1 MQNDKFDEAME
12 LYWQI
17 HPARMAN
24 ARASAYVPQTLFLN
38 RMLWKY
44 QGWLSGFNGGPLR
57 QPTMKVSPGTM
68 ADLRRALTAAGLD
81 PTPEPDSE
89 FFIGRNPE

>member
-1 MQNDKFDEAME
+1 
-12 LYWQI
+12 
-17 HPARMAN
+17 MAI
-24 ARASAYVPQTLFLN
+24 ARASAYVPHTQFLN

-68 ADLRRALTAAGLD
+68 ADLRRALEVAGLN

>member
-1 MQNDKFDEAME
+1 ME

-24 ARASAYVPQTLFLN
+24 IQANAHIPQTQFLN

-44 QGWLSGFNGGPLR
+44 QGWLAGFNGGPVR
-57 QPTMKVSPGTM
+57 QPTMKISPRTM
-68 ADLRRALTAAGLD
+68 ADLRRALTTAGLE
-81 PTPEPDSE
+81 PTPEPDLE
-89 FFIGRNPE
+89 YFVGRNLA